1 MKKMILAA
9 ALAVSSL
16 AVNAQSEKYA
26 STMTELSTS
35 FQTQFEGSLIPLVN
49 KMERVATAET
59 KEWLPQYWVAF
70 GLINESY
77 RITNNDEKD
86 VMLDKAETFIKKA
99 EAISPKNPEI
109 EILKAQFCSARLS
122 VDPMGRWQKYGA
134 MYETAVN
141 EAVKLDASNPRID
154 YLKAT
159 NLYYTP
165 EAFGGSKEK
174 AKVLFES
181 TLKKHNA
188 FKTANA
194 YSPNWGKVES
204 EYFLSQYK

>member
-9 ALAVSSL
+9 AFAVSTL

-26 STMTELSTS
+26 ATMTELSTGL
-35 FQTQFEGSLIPLVN
+35 QTQFEGSLVPLVN

-59 KEWLPQYWVAF
+59 KEWLPQYWVAY
-70 GLINESY
+70 GLIGETY

-86 VMLDKAETFIKKA
+86 VMLDKAEQFIKKA
-99 EAISPKNPEI
+99 EAISPKNAEI
-109 EILKAQFCSARLS
+109 EILKAQYSSARLS
-122 VDPMGRWQKYGA
+122 VDPMSRWQKYGA
-134 MYETAVN
+134 VYETAMN
-141 EAVKLDASNPRID
+141 EAVKLDPSNPRID

-165 EAFGGSKEK
+165 ESFGGSKEK

-181 TLKKHNA
+181 SLKKYEA
-188 FKTANA
+188 YKSPSA
-194 YSPNWGKVES
+194 YSPNWGKAES
-204 EYFLSQYK
+204 MYFLSLYK